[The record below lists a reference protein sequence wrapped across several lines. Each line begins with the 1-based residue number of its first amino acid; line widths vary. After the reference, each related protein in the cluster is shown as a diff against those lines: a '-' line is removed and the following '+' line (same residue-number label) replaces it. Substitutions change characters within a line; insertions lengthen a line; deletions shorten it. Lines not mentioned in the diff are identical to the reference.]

1 MGKNDEIISLFMVI
15 LWKSNRDMA
24 IKGKANQQKLGIS
37 GGSWDYHGIILG
49 YNGDISS
56 SVG

>member
-1 MGKNDEIISLFMVI
+1 MVI
-15 LWKSNRDMA
+15 LWKSNGDMA
-24 IKGKANQQKLGIS
+24 IKGEANQQKLGIS